1 MPRPRHH
8 ASSRDAAD
16 ALARTAPLVG
26 RWIERLLAGH
36 EPPLTVAQYLLLQ
49 AVEEGDLV
57 GAELARRAAVSP
69 AAISQLLATLEADGM
84 LDRRST
90 PGDRRRQPLV
100 LTERGRLTV
109 RSARLLLQD
118 RLAELLEGLPG
129 PEADA
134 LSKLL
139 ARVGEALAGTAPPPR
154 PPRPPGPGKHPPKH
168 GPRRR

>member
-1 MPRPRHH
+1 M
-8 ASSRDAAD
+8 
-16 ALARTAPLVG
+16 
-26 RWIERLLAGH
+26 
-36 EPPLTVAQYLLLQ
+36 AQYLILQ

-69 AAISQLLATLEADGM
+69 AAISQLLGTLEADGM

-118 RLAELLEGLPG
+118 RLAELLEDFPA

-134 LSKLL
+134 LARLL
-139 ARVGEALAGTAPPPR
+139 ARVGASLAGTAPPPR
-154 PPRPPGPGKHPPKH
+154 PPRPPGPGKRPPEH